1 MSGLLAAAGLAT
13 LAYAVSRPIVA
24 LDAGPA
30 AHAVPAGLTLV
41 LVGFLVLLTRHRAV
55 SQVIGF
61 LVIDNGI
68 ATVAFLTAGGVP
80 LVVELGV
87 LLDVVLVVLIL
98 RILSA
103 RLELAHGELDLHDL
117 RELHD

>member
-1 MSGLLAAAGLAT
+1 MTSTSAEQQAANYHEALRAT
-13 LAYAVSRPIVA
+13 LEIEHLAREARVELSIDDFDRINERTPLLCDLQPGGQYVAVD
-24 LDAGPA
+24 L
-30 AHAVPAGLTLV
+30 
-41 LVGFLVLLTRHRAV
+41 F
-55 SQVIGF
+55 Q
-61 LVIDNGI
+61 
-68 ATVAFLTAGGVP
+68 AGGVP